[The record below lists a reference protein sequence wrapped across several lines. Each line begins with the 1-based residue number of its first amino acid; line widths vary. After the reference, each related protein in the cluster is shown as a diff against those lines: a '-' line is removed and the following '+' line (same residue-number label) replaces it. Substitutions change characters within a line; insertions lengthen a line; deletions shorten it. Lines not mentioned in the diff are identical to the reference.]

1 MGSVAKENIRQ
12 KKGMFV
18 VSKDGPKCCLLAWK
32 VLFASLARAGS
43 WSLAAF
49 PLKACWDAGAH
60 RPILEAGKEFVPLG
74 RHLVMHGFL
83 LSHISIVVSLP

>member
-1 MGSVAKENIRQ
+1 MSRVAKEKIRQ

-18 VSKDGPKCCLLAWK
+18 ISKDGPKCCLLARK
-32 VLFASLARAGS
+32 ALFASPARAGP
-43 WSLAAF
+43 WSLAAS

-60 RPILEAGKEFVPLG
+60 GPILEVAKEFVPLG

-83 LSHISIVVSLP
+83 LSHV